1 MHDDHRAPMHPDGI
15 LCWDEVFAGLKAI
28 DYPGVFLFEDG
39 RGEDPDGW
47 TRLAAE
53 FPKNFVTRYDR

>member
-1 MHDDHRAPMHPDGI
+1 MHPEGI